1 MRVAINSNFER
12 TTWFS
17 ETSETGNIG
26 KSIGD
31 NIMAVNVNTNV
42 SAMTAQRFLNNAT
55 QAQNTSMER
64 LSSGFKINSAKDDA
78 AGLQISNRLNVQS
91 RGLDVAVRN
100 ANDGISIAQT
110 AEGAMK
116 ETTGILQRMRD
127 LSLQSANGAN
137 SKDDRVAIQE
147 EVTSLN
153 DELNR
158 IAETTS
164 FGGNK
169 LLNGTYETKS
179 FQIGADNGEAVMLS
193 LKDMRSDNAQMGG
206 NSYVAE
212 NGKDKNWGVQEGSN
226 DLSITLNDKKTGEQ
240 TINISAK
247 AGDDIEE
254 LATYINGQTDKV
266 TASVDEDGRLQI
278 FTDNNTISGP
288 ASFGGSLASELGIGE
303 AKQET
308 VSDIDVTSVGGSQQS
323 VAILDSALKY
333 VDSHRAELGAF
344 QNRFG
349 HAISNLDNINENVNA
364 SASRI
369 KDTDFAKETTAMTKS
384 QILSQASSSILA
396 QAKQAP
402 NAALSLL
409 G

>member
-1 MRVAINSNFER
+1 
-12 TTWFS
+12 
-17 ETSETGNIG
+17 
-26 KSIGD
+26 
-31 NIMAVNVNTNV
+31 MAVNVNTNV
-42 SAMTAQRFLNNAT
+42 SAMTAQRYLNNANN
-55 QAQNTSMER
+55 AQQTSMER
-64 LSSGFKINSAKDDA
+64 LSSGSKINSAKDDA

-110 AEGAMK
+110 AEGAMN
-116 ETTGILQRMRD
+116 ETTNILQRMRD
-127 LSLQSANGAN
+127 LSLQSSNGSN
-137 SKDDRVAIQE
+137 SKSERVAIQE
-147 EVTSLN
+147 EVTALN

-169 LLNGTYETKS
+169 LLNGTHGTKS
-179 FQIGADNGEAVMLS
+179 FQIGADNGEAVMLQ

-206 NSYVAE
+206 KSYQTE
-212 NGKDKNWGVQEGSN
+212 NAKDKDWNVQASSN
-226 DLSITLNDKKTGEQ
+226 DLKLSFTDNFGQAQEID
-240 TINISAK
+240 INAK

-254 LATYINGQTDKV
+254 LATYINGQQDSVK
-266 TASVDEDGRLQI
+266 ASVTEDGKLQM
-278 FTDNNTISGP
+278 FTGNNKVSGDV
-288 ASFGGSLASELGIGE
+288 SFSGGLAGELGIQAGKE
-303 AKQET
+303 VT
-308 VSDIDVTSVGGSQQS
+308 VDTIDVTSVGGAQES
-323 VAILDSALKY
+323 VAVIDAALKY

-344 QNRFG
+344 QNRFD

-364 SASRI
+364 SKSRI
-369 KDTDFAKETTAMTKS
+369 KDTDFAKETTQMTKS

-402 NAALSLL
+402 NSALSLL

>member
-1 MRVAINSNFER
+1 
-12 TTWFS
+12 
-17 ETSETGNIG
+17 
-26 KSIGD
+26 
-31 NIMAVNVNTNV
+31 MAVNVNTNV
-42 SAMTAQRFLNNAT
+42 SAMTAQRYLNNANS
-55 QAQNTSMER
+55 AQQTSMER

-110 AEGAMK
+110 AEGAMN
-116 ETTGILQRMRD
+116 ETTNILQRMRD
-127 LSLQSANGAN
+127 LSLQSANGSN
-137 SKDDRVAIQE
+137 SKAERVAIQE
-147 EVTSLN
+147 EVTALN

-169 LLNGTYETKS
+169 LLNGTHGAKS
-179 FQIGADNGEAVMLS
+179 FQIGADNGEAVMLE
-193 LKDMRSDNAQMGG
+193 LKDMRPDNKMMGG
-206 NSYVAE
+206 VSYQAE
-212 NGKDKNWGVQEGSN
+212 SGKGKDWNVAQGKN
-226 DLSITLNDKKTGEQ
+226 DLKISLTDSFGQEQ
-240 TINISAK
+240 EININAK

-254 LATYINGQTDKV
+254 LATYINGQTDLVK
-266 TASVDEDGRLQI
+266 ASVDQDGKLQI
-278 FTDNNTISGP
+278 FAGNNKVEGEVSFSGGL
-288 ASFGGSLASELGIGE
+288 SGELGLGDD
-303 AKQET
+303 KKNVT
-308 VSDIDVTSVGGSQQS
+308 VDTIDVTSVGGAQES
-323 VAILDSALKY
+323 VAIIDAALKY

-344 QNRFG
+344 QNRFN

-364 SASRI
+364 SKSRI

-402 NAALSLL
+402 NSALSLL